1 MNEIRISDNISYI
14 EACEEPLSAD
24 IGIICVG
31 EELFL
36 YDVGRG
42 ESNIAGLD
50 GTYNV
55 VLSHFHP
62 DHTANLSAVKCK
74 ALYVSKETYKHV
86 KERCNAKESIIVESS
101 TDIGNIR
108 IFPIPSSHA
117 KGCLGLMVDDTYA
130 FVGDALCGR
139 VRAGYYTYNVQF
151 LKEEIE
157 VLKALKV
164 DKLLV
169 SHHKGLVVEKAK
181 VIEGLS
187 RIYDMRDKNS
197 SEIRADFDWID

>member
-1 MNEIRISDNISYI
+1 
-14 EACEEPLSAD
+14 
-24 IGIICVG
+24 
-31 EELFL
+31 
-36 YDVGRG
+36 
-42 ESNIAGLD
+42 
-50 GTYNV
+50 
-55 VLSHFHP
+55 
-62 DHTANLSAVKCK
+62 
-74 ALYVSKETYKHV
+74 
-86 KERCNAKESIIVESS
+86 
-101 TDIGNIR
+101 
-108 IFPIPSSHA
+108 
-117 KGCLGLMVDDTYA
+117 MVDDTYA

>member
-1 MNEIRISDNISYI
+1 MIRISDNISYI
-14 EACEEPLSAD
+14 EAVEEPLSAD
-24 IGIICVG
+24 IGIIRAGG
-31 EELFL
+31 EVFL

-42 ESNIAGLD
+42 ECNIAGLD
-50 GTYNV
+50 GEYNV

-62 DHTANLSAVKCK
+62 DHMGNLEFIKCK
-74 ALYVSKETYKHV
+74 GLYVSKETYKHV
-86 KERCNAKESIIVESS
+86 NERCNASESIIVEDNM
-101 TDIGNIR
+101 DIGNIC

-130 FVGDALCGR
+130 FVGDALYGR

-157 VLKALKV
+157 LLKALKA
-164 DKLLV
+164 DKLLI
-169 SHHKGLVVEKAK
+169 SHYKGMVVEKAK
-181 VIEGLS
+181 IIERLL
-187 RIYDMRDKNS
+187 RIYDMRDKNN